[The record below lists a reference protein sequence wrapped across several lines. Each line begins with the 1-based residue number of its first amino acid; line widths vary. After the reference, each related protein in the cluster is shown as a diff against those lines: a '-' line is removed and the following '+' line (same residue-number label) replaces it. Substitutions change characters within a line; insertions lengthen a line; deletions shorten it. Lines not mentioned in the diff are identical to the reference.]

1 MRVVT
6 NSDYDGRANITNAI
20 KQVSNPESLMFGYG
34 VSINFAGK
42 IHSPV
47 HVHKE
52 HSFAID
58 PFSSGTYG
66 VVGMMHTNRIDWL
79 NNPKKS
85 SIIPLPDRLDKLVPV
100 PIVYAFPGATNDCLD
115 GYIDRFKAIV
125 VVAYGRYN
133 YLIWI
138 TLKMNNKKLYTLF
151 KW

>member
-1 MRVVT
+1 
-6 NSDYDGRANITNAI
+6 
-20 KQVSNPESLMFGYG
+20 MFGYG

-85 SIIPLPDRLDKLVPV
+85 SIIPMPDKMEQLESIPIGFLALVIYAKLGLNTAQNF
-100 PIVYAFPGATNDCLD
+100 YSKSAFNAQKFILKCQKKEIDCE
-115 GYIDRFKAIV
+115 K
-125 VVAYGRYN
+125 N
-133 YLIWI
+133 YL
-138 TLKMNNKKLYTLF
+138 KKIFT
-151 KW
+151 